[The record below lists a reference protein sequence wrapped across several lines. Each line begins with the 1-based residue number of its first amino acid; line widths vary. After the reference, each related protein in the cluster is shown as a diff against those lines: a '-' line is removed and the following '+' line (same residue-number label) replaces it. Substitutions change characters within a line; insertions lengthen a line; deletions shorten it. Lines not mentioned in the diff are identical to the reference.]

1 MKKILSILIVLFLV
15 VGISACSSNDDDNSD
30 QKLVV
35 YSPNS
40 EGIMNAVIPLFEQKT
55 GIKVE
60 VISAGTG
67 ELMARIDS
75 EKNAPIADVMF
86 GGTNSLFQSN
96 KSLFMDYVSP
106 ENENLYEA
114 YQSNDAFVSNY
125 VLDGRVLIVNKDLA
139 KDIPIEGYADLLN
152 PALKGKIA
160 SADPTSS
167 SSAFSQLVNMLL
179 ANGGFEST
187 SAWDYVESLIQ
198 QLDGKINPSSSGVYK
213 SVVEGEMV
221 VGLTYED
228 PILKLIMDG
237 ADNIRIVYPVEGAHF
252 TPSSLGIVKGAKN
265 IENAKKFVDFILGE
279 EVQSIFGTQLTNRP
293 VRAGVTIGDHLV
305 PFEDINLVHGDMTYV
320 DQNKDNLVN
329 GWTELFAKYN

>member
-1 MKKILSILIVLFLV
+1 MKKTYLLILVLVLFLSLT
-15 VGISACSSNDDDNSD
+15 GCTSSNNQTSED
-30 QKLVV
+30 KLTV

-40 EGIMNAVIPLFEQKT
+40 EGIMNAVVPLFEQQT
-55 GIKVE
+55 GIQVE

-86 GGTNSLFQSN
+86 GGTNSLFQAN
-96 KSLFMDYVSP
+96 KDLFMDYVSP
-106 ENENLYEA
+106 ENENLYEDFR
-114 YQSNDAFVSNY
+114 SMDAFVTNY

-139 KDIPIEGYADLLN
+139 SGIRIEGYKDLLN
-152 PALKGKIA
+152 PELKGKIS

-179 ANGGFEST
+179 ANGGFESEQ
-187 SAWDYVESLIQ
+187 AWSYVEELIQ
-198 QLDGKINPSSSGVYK
+198 QLDGKINSSSSGVYK

-237 ADNIRIVYPVEGAHF
+237 ASNIEIVYPVEGAHF
-252 TPSSLGIVKGAKN
+252 TPSSMGIVKGASN
-265 IENAKKFVDFILGE
+265 VEAAQKFIDFVLGE
-279 EVQSIFGTQLTNRP
+279 DIQTIFGTQLTNRP
-293 VRAGVTIGDHLV
+293 VRAGVTTGDHLV
-305 PFEDINLVHGDMTYV
+305 PFDSINTVHGDMSYV
-320 DQNKDNLVN
+320 DQNKDNLVEK
-329 GWTELFAKYN
+329 WTELFAKYN

>member
-1 MKKILSILIVLFLV
+1 MKKIYLLIL
-15 VGISACSSNDDDNSD
+15 VGIMLLNFTGCAKADDPIVEN
-30 QKLVV
+30 KLTV

-40 EGIMNAVIPLFEQKT
+40 EGIMNAVIPLFEQET

-75 EKNAPIADVMF
+75 EKNAPIADIMF
-86 GGTNSLFQSN
+86 GGTNSLYQAN
-96 KSLFMDYVSP
+96 NDLFMDYVSP
-106 ENENLYEA
+106 ENDNLYEDFKS
-114 YQSNDAFVSNY
+114 QDAFVTNY

-139 KDIPIEGYADLLN
+139 GGIKIEGYSDLLN

-179 ANGGFEST
+179 ANGGFESPE
-187 SAWDYVESLIQ
+187 AWVYVEELIQ

-213 SVVEGEMV
+213 SVLEGEMV

-237 ADNIRIVYPVEGAHF
+237 ADNIEIVYPVEGAHF
-252 TPSSLGIVKGAKN
+252 TPSSMGIIKGASN
-265 IENAKKFVDFILGE
+265 VEAAQKFIDFVLGE
-279 EVQSIFGTQLTNRP
+279 EIQTIFGTELTNRP
-293 VRAGVTIGDHLV
+293 IREGVTTGAHLV
-305 PFEDINLVHGDMTYV
+305 PLESINTVQGDMSYV
-320 DQNKDNLVN
+320 DENKEKLIEE
-329 GWTELFAKYN
+329 WTTLFAKYN